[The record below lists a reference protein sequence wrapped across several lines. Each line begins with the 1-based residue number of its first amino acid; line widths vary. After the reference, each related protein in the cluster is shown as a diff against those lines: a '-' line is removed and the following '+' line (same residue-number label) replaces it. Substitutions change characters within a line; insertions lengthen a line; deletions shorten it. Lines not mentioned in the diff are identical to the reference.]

1 MMRSKEI
8 IAIGVVL
15 LMVSPVLFISSPQ
28 TSMAANTVRW
38 KEVDPPA
45 AKGMFISQV
54 CGDVNDDGHLDLNGG
69 SRGLG
74 VRVIAGDGDGSWTA
88 LGAITR

>member
-1 MMRSKEI
+1 MRRKERLV
-8 IAIGVVL
+8 IGLVL
-15 LMVSPVLFISSPQ
+15 LMVSPALVTGTPQ
-28 TSMAANTVRW
+28 TSVAANTVRW

-45 AKGMFISQV
+45 TKGTFISQV
-54 CGDVNDDGHLDLNGG
+54 CGDVNEDGHLDLNGG
-69 SRGLG
+69 SKGLG